1 MVQAKIRAQEE
12 NENKSKLA
20 KPKTQKWLSRRKIGR
35 QNKEKK
41 KQGDLGKNRAREKE
55 IPKKR

>member
-41 KQGDLGKNRAREKE
+41 KIG
-55 IPKKR
+55 